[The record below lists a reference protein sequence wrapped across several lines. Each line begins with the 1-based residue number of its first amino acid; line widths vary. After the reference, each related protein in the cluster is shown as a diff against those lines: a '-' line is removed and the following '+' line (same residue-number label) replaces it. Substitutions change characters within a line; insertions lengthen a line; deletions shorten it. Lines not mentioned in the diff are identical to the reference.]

1 MRIFLLN
8 HSWAALL
15 KYIGGNMIDIHIP
28 ASLEY
33 NTANANLLASAI
45 KNLRSFDEIAEWDKK
60 AMAEVEAL
68 HSILKSIEGKQQT
81 AIQVISREQQEH
93 EAKSFLTKIIDRRK
107 EQKRWLAEQARLARE
122 KAQIE
127 NVIDQFKSA
136 IDFMPDSLDELR
148 KLLEECKQQK
158 EELLTEKKAVNVQMS
173 SIRVD
178 AKQQTANTNYGNYGK
193 GDRRRIRLNKDAALR
208 PQESQ
213 KTAIERQIK
222 ELDQIIIWLE
232 KFT

>member
-1 MRIFLLN
+1 
-8 HSWAALL
+8 
-15 KYIGGNMIDIHIP
+15 MIDIHIP

-33 NTANANLLASAI
+33 NTANASLLAIAI

-60 AMAEVEAL
+60 ATAEVEAL
-68 HSILKSIEGKQQT
+68 HSILKAIEGKQQT
-81 AIQVISREQQEH
+81 AIQGISQEQQEH
-93 EAKSFLTKIIDRRK
+93 KAKSFLPKLFDGRK

-122 KAQIE
+122 KTQIE
-127 NVIDQFKSA
+127 NVIDQFESA

-148 KLLEECKQQK
+148 ELLEECKQQK
-158 EELLTEKKAVNVQMS
+158 EELLTEKKAVNAQMS
-173 SIRVD
+173 SIRVE
-178 AKQQTANTNYGNYGK
+178 AKQQTANTNYGKYGK

-213 KTAIERQIK
+213 KTAIERQVK

-232 KFT
+232 RFT

>member
-1 MRIFLLN
+1 
-8 HSWAALL
+8 
-15 KYIGGNMIDIHIP
+15 MIDIHIP

-33 NTANANLLASAI
+33 NTANVNLLATAI
-45 KNLRSFDEIAEWDKK
+45 KNLHSFDEIAEWDKK
-60 AMAEVEAL
+60 AMVEIDAL
-68 HSILKSIEGKQQT
+68 HSILKAIEGKQQI
-81 AIQVISREQQEH
+81 AIQAISQEQQEH
-93 EAKSFLTKIIDRRK
+93 KAKPFLTKLIDRRK

-122 KAQIE
+122 KVQIE

-148 KLLEECKQQK
+148 KLLEECEQQK
-158 EELLTEKKAVNVQMS
+158 EELLTEKKAVNAQMS
-173 SIRVD
+173 SIRVE

-222 ELDQIIIWLE
+222 ELDQKIIWLE
-232 KFT
+232 RFA